1 VTKPPDKRLAD
12 KAIVVTGGASG
23 IGAACARAFA
33 AEGATVF
40 VADVDAENGS
50 RVAAEL
56 GDSASFVGLDVTD
69 EGQWE
74 QALDGVLATAGRLDG
89 LLNAAGIGAA
99 NDSLEGASP
108 ADWDRV
114 LRVNLDGTFLG
125 CKHAVRRMK
134 HSGGGS
140 IVNIASILA
149 MVGGGDSIA
158 YCASKGG
165 VRLLTQSA
173 ALHCAAEGYA
183 IRCNS
188 ICPGYIDTPM
198 TAGYFTDPK
207 ARRAYEKRH
216 LLNRLG
222 EADEIA
228 PVVLY
233 LLADE
238 SAYVTGAEFTIDG
251 GYTAI

>member
-1 VTKPPDKRLAD
+1 MSRLAD
-12 KAIVVTGGASG
+12 KVIVVSGGASG
-23 IGAACARAFA
+23 IGAACARAFV

-40 VADVDAENGS
+40 IADVDAENGA

-56 GDSASFVGLDVTD
+56 GDSAAFVEHDVTD
-69 EGQWE
+69 EDQWE
-74 QALDGVLATAGRLDG
+74 QTLDGVLAESGRLDG
-89 LLNAAGIGAA
+89 LLNAAGISAA
-99 NDSLEGASP
+99 DDSLEGATP

-134 HSGGGS
+134 NSGGGS

-149 MVGGGDSIA
+149 MVGEGDAVA

-198 TAGYFTDPK
+198 TAGFFTDAK
-207 ARRAYEKRH
+207 MRRAYEKRH
-216 LLNRLG
+216 LLRRIG
-222 EADEIA
+222 EAQEIA
-228 PVVLY
+228 PIVLY

-251 GYTAI
+251 GYTAV

>member
-1 VTKPPDKRLAD
+1 MTKSPHMRLAD
-12 KAIVVTGGASG
+12 KAIVVSGGASG
-23 IGAACARAFA
+23 IGAACARAFV
-33 AEGATVF
+33 AEAATVF
-40 VADVDAENGS
+40 IADVDAANGA

-56 GDSASFVGLDVTD
+56 GDSASFVDLDVTD
-69 EGQWE
+69 EDQWE
-74 QALDGVLATAGRLDG
+74 RALDGVLAASGRLDG
-89 LLNAAGIGAA
+89 LLNAAGIAA
-99 NDSLEGASP
+99 ADDSLEGATP
-108 ADWDRV
+108 AAWDRV

-134 HSGGGS
+134 HNGGGS
-140 IVNIASILA
+140 IVNISSVLA
-149 MVGGGDSIA
+149 MVGAKDSIA

-222 EADEIA
+222 EAQEIA
-228 PVVLY
+228 PIVLY

>member
-1 VTKPPDKRLAD
+1 MTKSPHMRLAD
-12 KAIVVTGGASG
+12 KAIVVSGGASG
-23 IGAACARAFA
+23 IGAACARAFV

-40 VADVDAENGS
+40 IADVDAANGA

-56 GDSASFVGLDVTD
+56 GDSASFVDLDVTD
-69 EGQWE
+69 EDQWE
-74 QALDGVLATAGRLDG
+74 RALDGVLAASGRLDG
-89 LLNAAGIGAA
+89 LLNAAGIAA
-99 NDSLEGASP
+99 ADDSLAGATP
-108 ADWDRV
+108 AAWDRV

-134 HSGGGS
+134 HNGGGS
-140 IVNIASILA
+140 IVNISSVLA
-149 MVGGGDSIA
+149 MVGAGDSIA

-216 LLNRLG
+216 LLRRIG
-222 EADEIA
+222 EAQEIV
-228 PVVLY
+228 PIVLY

>member
-1 VTKPPDKRLAD
+1 MTKSRDQRLAG
-12 KAIVVTGGASG
+12 KVIVVSGGASG
-23 IGAACARAFA
+23 IGAACARACA
-33 AEGATVF
+33 AEGATV
-40 VADVDAENGS
+40 VIADIDGSNGA
-50 RVAAEL
+50 RVAAGL
-56 GDSASFVGLDVTD
+56 GDSASFVELDVAHED
-69 EGQWE
+69 QWE
-74 QALDGVLATAGRLDG
+74 QALDGVLAASGRLDG

-108 ADWDRV
+108 AVWDRV

-134 HSGGGS
+134 LNGGGS

-149 MVGGGDSIA
+149 MVGAGDSIA

-173 ALHCAAEGYA
+173 ALHCAEQGYA

-188 ICPGYIDTPM
+188 ICPGYINTPM
-198 TAGYFTDPK
+198 TAGYFDDP
-207 ARRAYEKRH
+207 AQRRAYEKRH
-216 LLNRLG
+216 LLNRIG

-228 PVVLY
+228 PIVLY

>member
-1 VTKPPDKRLAD
+1 MTKSPDKRLAD
-12 KAIVVTGGASG
+12 KAIVVSGGASG
-23 IGAACARAFA
+23 IGAACARAFVA
-33 AEGATVF
+33 AGATVF
-40 VADVDAENGS
+40 IADIDVANGA

-56 GDSASFVGLDVTD
+56 GNNASFIDLDVTD

-74 QALDGVLATAGRLDG
+74 RALGGVLAASGRLDG
-89 LLNAAGIGAA
+89 LVNAAGIGTA
-99 NDSLEGASP
+99 NDSLEDASP

-134 HSGGGS
+134 HNGGGS
-140 IVNIASILA
+140 IVNISSVLA
-149 MVGGGDSIA
+149 MVGANDSIA

-222 EADEIA
+222 EAQEIA
-228 PVVLY
+228 PIVLY